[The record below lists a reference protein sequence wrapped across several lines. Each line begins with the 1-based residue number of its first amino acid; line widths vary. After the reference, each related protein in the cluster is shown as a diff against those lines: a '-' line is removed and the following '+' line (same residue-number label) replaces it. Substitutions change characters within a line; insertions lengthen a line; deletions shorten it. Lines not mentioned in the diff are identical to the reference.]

1 MFAESYIDELTR
13 LNSIES
19 KVAGSTAATAE
30 LLHCLWVCSVMTKL
44 AIST

>member
-1 MFAESYIDELTR
+1 MVAESHIDELTG
-13 LNSIES
+13 LNSIEG

-30 LLHCLWVCSVMTKL
+30 LLHCLWTCSVMTKL